1 MLAIERK
8 NEILNKL
15 RLEQRVLVS
24 ELAAH
29 YGVTEE
35 TIRRDLDKLE
45 REGYATKTYGGA
57 IWGNSTKTD
66 LSYTIRNKTN
76 VEAKQA
82 IAQLVN
88 SVIDDGDHIMLAD
101 SSTALYIA
109 KQLKEKRD
117 LTVITNSIEVI
128 VELADVTGWNIMST
142 GGRLKP
148 ESLALIG
155 SQCHQMI
162 RNFHVDKAIISCKG
176 LSPSCGITDSSEY
189 HASTKQAMMRSASET
204 ILALDDSKFDKIS
217 FVQIA
222 ELTDVKLIVTNRK
235 PSEEWLQLF
244 DQLKLRCL
252 YPAAE
257 EATQE

>member
-45 REGYATKTYGGA
+45 KDGYATKTYGGA

-76 VEAKQA
+76 VEAKNA
-82 IAQLVN
+82 IASLVREII
-88 SVIDDGDHIMLAD
+88 VDGDHIMLDD
-101 SSTALYIA
+101 SSTSLYIA
-109 KQLKEKRD
+109 KQLKEKKD
-117 LTVITNSIEVI
+117 LTVITNSIEII
-128 VELADVTGWNIMST
+128 VELSDVEGWNIMST
-142 GGRLKP
+142 GGRLKS
-148 ESLALIG
+148 ESLALVG

-162 RNFHVDKAIISCKG
+162 RNFHVDKVILSCKG
-176 LSPSCGITDSSEY
+176 IDPVSGITDSSEY
-189 HASTKQAMMRSASET
+189 HASTKQAMMAAANQR
-204 ILALDDSKFDKIS
+204 ILVLDYTKFDKIS
-217 FVQIA
+217 FVKIA
-222 ELTDVKLIVTNRK
+222 DLSSVNVIVTNRE
-235 PSEEWLQLF
+235 PSRQWLQLF
-244 DQLKLRCL
+244 DQLGLRCL
-252 YPAAE
+252 YPAK
-257 EATQE
+257 